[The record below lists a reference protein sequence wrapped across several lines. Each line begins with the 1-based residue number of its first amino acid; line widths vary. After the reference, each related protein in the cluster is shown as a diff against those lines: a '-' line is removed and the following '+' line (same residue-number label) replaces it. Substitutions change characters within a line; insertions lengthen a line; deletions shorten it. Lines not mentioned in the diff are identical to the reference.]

1 MKTDEVRNKYLRFF
15 EKRGHSIIKSASLI
29 PKNDTTTLFTSS
41 GMQPLLSYFLGKKH
55 ISGTRLANSQKCF
68 RAEDIEEI
76 GDNRHTTFFEMLG
89 NWSFGDYFK
98 KEQIEQFFKF
108 LTTEIKLEPKKLYI
122 TVFVGDKKNKI
133 PRDIES
139 VKIWK
144 NIFESN
150 KIKAEDIEILD
161 EENGGKIGMRGGRI
175 FYYNAKYNWWSRA
188 GAPDKMPSDEPGG
201 ADSEVFYDFGEDI
214 HNKKFGEHCHPNCKC
229 GRFMEIGNSVFI
241 EYIKQKDGSFSRL
254 PMKNVDF
261 GGGLERITAASNS
274 DNDIFNIDTISFVIK
289 KIEEISGR
297 MYADNKKEFR
307 IIADHIRASV
317 FIIASGIMSSNT
329 GQGYIL
335 RRLIRRVIRF
345 SDKLDI
351 LHGHLSDISKTV
363 INQYNKIYSELN
375 ENKEKITE
383 EINKEERR
391 FRKTLEKGLIE
402 FEKISKRRNISGN
415 DAFILFTTY
424 GFPIEMTIELAE
436 EKGLSVDKNEFNKKM
451 KEHRELS
458 RIGAEQKFKGGL
470 IDTGEMSVKYH
481 TATHLLLRALKDV
494 LGESVRQKG
503 SNITSERLRLD
514 FSWGEKMTDE
524 QKQNTED
531 LVNEKIKSAIDVKKE
546 EIPAKEVARQNIGG
560 EFEDKYGDIITVY
573 KIGNYSIEL
582 CGGPH
587 IKNTAELGH
596 FKIKKEESVSSG
608 IRRIKAVLE

>member
-1 MKTDEVRNKYLRFF
+1 
-15 EKRGHSIIKSASLI
+15 
-29 PKNDTTTLFTSS
+29 
-41 GMQPLLSYFLGKKH
+41 
-55 ISGTRLANSQKCF
+55 
-68 RAEDIEEI
+68 
-76 GDNRHTTFFEMLG
+76 
-89 NWSFGDYFK
+89 
-98 KEQIEQFFKF
+98 
-108 LTTEIKLEPKKLYI
+108 
-122 TVFVGDKKNKI
+122 
-133 PRDIES
+133 
-139 VKIWK
+139 
-144 NIFESN
+144 
-150 KIKAEDIEILD
+150 
-161 EENGGKIGMRGGRI
+161 
-175 FYYNAKYNWWSRA
+175 
-188 GAPDKMPSDEPGG
+188 
-201 ADSEVFYDFGEDI
+201 
-214 HNKKFGEHCHPNCKC
+214 
-229 GRFMEIGNSVFI
+229 
-241 EYIKQKDGSFSRL
+241 
-254 PMKNVDF
+254 
-261 GGGLERITAASNS
+261 
-274 DNDIFNIDTISFVIK
+274 
-289 KIEEISGR
+289 
-297 MYADNKKEFR
+297 
-307 IIADHIRASV
+307 
-317 FIIASGIMSSNT
+317 
-329 GQGYIL
+329 
-335 RRLIRRVIRF
+335 
-345 SDKLDI
+345 
-351 LHGHLSDISKTV
+351 
-363 INQYNKIYSELN
+363 LN

-436 EKGLSVDKNEFNKKM
+436 EKGLFVDKNEFNKKM

-470 IDTGEMSVKYH
+470 IDTGKISVKYH

>member
-1 MKTDEVRNKYLRFF
+1 
-15 EKRGHSIIKSASLI
+15 
-29 PKNDTTTLFTSS
+29 
-41 GMQPLLSYFLGKKH
+41 
-55 ISGTRLANSQKCF
+55 
-68 RAEDIEEI
+68 
-76 GDNRHTTFFEMLG
+76 
-89 NWSFGDYFK
+89 
-98 KEQIEQFFKF
+98 
-108 LTTEIKLEPKKLYI
+108 
-122 TVFVGDKKNKI
+122 
-133 PRDIES
+133 
-139 VKIWK
+139 
-144 NIFESN
+144 
-150 KIKAEDIEILD
+150 
-161 EENGGKIGMRGGRI
+161 
-175 FYYNAKYNWWSRA
+175 
-188 GAPDKMPSDEPGG
+188 
-201 ADSEVFYDFGEDI
+201 
-214 HNKKFGEHCHPNCKC
+214 
-229 GRFMEIGNSVFI
+229 
-241 EYIKQKDGSFSRL
+241 
-254 PMKNVDF
+254 MKNVDF

-514 FSWGEKMTDE
+514 FFLGGK
-524 QKQNTED
+524 KTEGQ
-531 LVNEKIKSAIDVKKE
+531 KE